1 MSASS
6 ARQRQ
11 QRLLQQNGLLAIFI
25 GLVGGFVLVAS
36 LIGGISARA

>member
-6 ARQRQ
+6 ARQRR
-11 QRLLQQNGLLAIFI
+11 QRLMQQNGLLAILI

-36 LIGGISARA
+36 HL